1 MRIYGLRI
9 ASEPRDQC
17 FPHGYSVT
25 RPFVSERDEE
35 RRARRVHR
43 LMEDTLAGRHLKVTP
58 SDAAERETI
67 RAGAAL
73 AGARQGHPRMSAP
86 FRRRLSRM
94 FKGQDTSTR
103 VTRRGLLG
111 AGLAAGGGLVCGTA
125 AARWLHLGDVPRP
138 TAPNRLA
145 ARAVIAPLPEVARW
159 WDTGIA
165 AVELVENQPRRVSA
179 GSVGA
184 FVVLLAGQLVAV
196 SAHCTHLPCEL
207 EWLPGRQVLNC
218 PCHNW
223 PFTLKGE
230 SVSAAGKLPPLP
242 LVTVRVNQEGHV
254 EVLGTQ

>member
-1 MRIYGLRI
+1 M
-9 ASEPRDQC
+9 
-17 FPHGYSVT
+17 FPARVFGDEAI
-25 RPFVSERDEE
+25 VSDRDEE
-35 RRARRVHR
+35 HRARRVHR
-43 LMEDTLAGRHLKVTP
+43 LMEDTLAGRNLKVTP

-73 AGARQGHPRMSAP
+73 AGARQGDQRMSAA
-86 FRRRLSRM
+86 FRRRLSKM
-94 FKGQDTSTR
+94 FSGQESPTR
-103 VTRRGLLG
+103 LTRRGLLG

-125 AARWLHLGDVPRP
+125 GARLLHLGEVPRP
-138 TAPNRLA
+138 TAPTRLA

-184 FVVLLAGQLVAV
+184 FVILLAGQVQAV

-218 PCHNW
+218 PCHNR

-230 SVSAAGKLPPLP
+230 SVSTAGKLPPLP
-242 LVTVRVNQEGHV
+242 LVTVRVNQEGRV

>member
-1 MRIYGLRI
+1 M
-9 ASEPRDQC
+9 
-17 FPHGYSVT
+17 FPARVFGDEAI
-25 RPFVSERDEE
+25 VSERDEE
-35 RRARRVHR
+35 RRAGRVHR

-86 FRRRLSRM
+86 FRRRLSKM
-94 FKGQDTSTR
+94 FRGQDTPTK

-111 AGLAAGGGLVCGTA
+111 AGLAAGGGLVCGTT
-125 AARWLHLGDVPRP
+125 AARLLHLGDVPRP
-138 TAPNRLA
+138 TAPTRLG

-184 FVVLLAGQLVAV
+184 FVILLAGQLVAV

>member
-1 MRIYGLRI
+1 M
-9 ASEPRDQC
+9 
-17 FPHGYSVT
+17 FPARVFGDEAI
-25 RPFVSERDEE
+25 VSERDEE

-43 LMEDTLAGRHLKVTP
+43 LMEDTLAGRNLKVTP

-73 AGARQGHPRMSAP
+73 AGARQDHPRMSAA
-86 FRRRLSRM
+86 FRRRLSKM
-94 FKGQDTSTR
+94 FSGQESPTKL
-103 VTRRGLLG
+103 TRRALLG
-111 AGLAAGGGLVCGTA
+111 AGLAVGGGLVCGTA
-125 AARWLHLGDVPRP
+125 GARLLHLGDVPRP
-138 TAPNRLA
+138 TAPTRLA

-165 AVELVENQPRRVSA
+165 VVELVENQPRRVSA

-184 FVVLLAGQLVAV
+184 FVILLAGQVQAV

-223 PFTLKGE
+223 PFTLRGE

-242 LVTVRVNQEGHV
+242 LVPVRVNQEGHV

>member
-1 MRIYGLRI
+1 M
-9 ASEPRDQC
+9 
-17 FPHGYSVT
+17 FPARVSGDEAI
-25 RPFVSERDEE
+25 VSERDEE

-43 LMEDTLAGRHLKVTP
+43 LMEDTLAGRNLKVTP

-73 AGARQGHPRMSAP
+73 AGARQGHPRMSAA
-86 FRRRLSRM
+86 FRRRLSKM
-94 FKGQDTSTR
+94 FRGKETPTR
-103 VTRRGLLG
+103 LTRRGLLG

-125 AARWLHLGDVPRP
+125 AARLLHLGEVPRP
-138 TAPNRLA
+138 AAATRLA
-145 ARAVIAPLPEVARW
+145 ARAVIEPLPEVARW

-184 FVVLLAGQLVAV
+184 FVILLAGQVQAV

-218 PCHNW
+218 PCHNRT
-223 PFTLKGE
+223 FTLKGE
-230 SVSAAGKLPPLP
+230 SISAAGKLPPLP
-242 LVTVRVNQEGHV
+242 LVTVRVDQEGNV